1 MEQFYMPLKTAQCY
15 ILSNT
20 SQYQL
25 YTIKP
30 RTDLYAIKDI
40 TLLNTS
46 QHYTPLNTSQ
56 CYAPLNIG
64 EFYTLLNTAQCYN
77 TQQNTIYE
85 TVLRI
90 WGERFDDSFTTCTF
104 FICVLKVEISLCK
117 PMSPIFL
124 KARISPQWLS
134 QLRQLWRSVFWWVT
148 CELIFPDRFLHYAW
162 TA

>member
-1 MEQFYMPLKTAQCY
+1 MPLKTAQCY

-64 EFYTLLNTAQCYN
+64 EFYTLLNTAQYN
-77 TQQNTIYE
+77 TQQNTTYE

-104 FICVLKVEISLCK
+104 F
-117 PMSPIFL
+117 
-124 KARISPQWLS
+124 
-134 QLRQLWRSVFWWVT
+134 QLRSQSGDQLAQTNVT
-148 CELIFPDRFLHYAW
+148 YFFKGQDQSTVAQPAETTVKKCFLMSYV
-162 TA
+162 

>member
-1 MEQFYMPLKTAQCY
+1 MEQFYMPLQTSQCY

-77 TQQNTIYE
+77 TQQNTTYE

-90 WGERFDDSFTTCTF
+90 WGEGFDDSFTTCTIL
-104 FICVLKVEISLCK
+104 ICVLKVEISLPK
-117 PMSPIFL
+117 PMPPFFL
-124 KARISPQWLS
+124 RPG
-134 QLRQLWRSVFWWVT
+134 SV
-148 CELIFPDRFLHYAW
+148 HSHSAS
-162 TA
+162 